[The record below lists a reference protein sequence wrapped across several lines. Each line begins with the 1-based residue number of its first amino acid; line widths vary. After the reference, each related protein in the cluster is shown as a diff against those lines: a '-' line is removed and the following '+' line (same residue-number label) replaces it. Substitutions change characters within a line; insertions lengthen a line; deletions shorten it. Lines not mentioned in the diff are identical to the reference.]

1 MMLGIIKKVI
11 SNTLIDYKNMQTVQM
26 LFEPLAKKHRRIMEL
41 VKLNA
46 SVYKGRVRESFFM
59 IIQTKGYIGINI
71 SSRNCIRL
79 SCGSIYQRF
88 NHRLLIRRG

>member
-71 SSRNCIRL
+71 HDAIAEAHKRMDL
-79 SCGSIYQRF
+79 DEF
-88 NHRLLIRRG
+88 NE